1 MKTETGPNPSRLGV
15 MTAFAAVYIVW
26 GATYLA
32 IRMGVATLPPFLMA
46 AARFLVAGALLLGW
60 TWLRG
65 ATLPSF
71 RQWKNSAIAGT
82 LLLLGGNG
90 LVCWA
95 EQTVNSSLAALI
107 IAASPM
113 WFALFEWV
121 RPGGRRPTP
130 ITSLGLIVGFSGVAL
145 LVLHTPHGP
154 GSASS
159 STSVPGVVALIVAC
173 AAWAG
178 GSIFSKHSD
187 KPESPWVSTA
197 AQMLTGGAALLTVS
211 LLTGEPG
218 RFSFDQVS
226 QRSLLAFLY
235 LVIFG
240 SWIGFGAYVWLLQN
254 CAPTKV
260 ATYAYVNP
268 VIATLLGWWVLDEPL
283 TTGTGLAAL
292 VILGGVLIVQ
302 WPRTRMPKPAPAPV
316 VEALSPCES
325 NGKA

>member
-1 MKTETGPNPSRLGV
+1 MKTETGAPPSRLAV
-15 MTAFAAVYIVW
+15 TTAFAAVYIVW

-65 ATLPSF
+65 ATLPTA
-71 RQWKNSAIAGT
+71 RQWRNSAITGS

-113 WFALFEWV
+113 WFALFEWA
-121 RPGGRRPTP
+121 RPGGRRPTA
-130 ITSLGLIVGFSGVAL
+130 ITSLGLIAGFSGVGL
-145 LVLHTPHGP
+145 LVLGTPHGS
-154 GSASS
+154 GSAA
-159 STSVPGVVALIVAC
+159 STSVAGVLALVVAC

-187 KPESPWVSTA
+187 NPESPWVSTA
-197 AQMLTGGAALLTVS
+197 AQMLTGGASLLGVS

-226 QRSLLAFLY
+226 TRSFLAFLY
-235 LVIFG
+235 LVVFG

-283 TTGTGLAAL
+283 TAGTGLAAL

-302 WPRTRMPKPAPAPV
+302 WPRAQTPRPAPPPV
-316 VEALSPCES
+316 VEALSPTKS
-325 NGKA
+325 DGKA